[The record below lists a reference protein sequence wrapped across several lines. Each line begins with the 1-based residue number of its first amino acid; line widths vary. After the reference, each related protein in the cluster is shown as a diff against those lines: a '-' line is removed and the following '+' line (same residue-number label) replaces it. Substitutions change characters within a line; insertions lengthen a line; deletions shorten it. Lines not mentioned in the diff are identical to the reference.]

1 MSKASQLLFK
11 FNYLHIV
18 CRWVRTKIIKK
29 EEKLIILK
37 IVGMLR
43 ITRFYTTTDT
53 YKSEMQN
60 KNVPRL
66 LWYKSMTSS
75 YYTTILFKTNFSHRV
90 T

>member
-1 MSKASQLLFK
+1 
-11 FNYLHIV
+11 
-18 CRWVRTKIIKK
+18 
-29 EEKLIILK
+29 
-37 IVGMLR
+37 MLR